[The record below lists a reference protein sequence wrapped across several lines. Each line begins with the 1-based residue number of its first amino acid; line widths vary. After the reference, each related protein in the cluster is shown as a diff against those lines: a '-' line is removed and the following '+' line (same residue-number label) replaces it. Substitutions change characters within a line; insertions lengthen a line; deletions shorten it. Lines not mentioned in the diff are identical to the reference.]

1 MIFYSKSER
10 KQSEENFPSEDDD
23 YVNDGD
29 DGKTNNI
36 SHKCLML
43 LMMYRI
49 RSAV

>member
-1 MIFYSKSER
+1 MIFYSKSEL

-23 YVNDGD
+23 GDDGD